1 MLPSFIR
8 GAVVAGAA
16 ALVAAMPSTFGLT
29 SVWPVLL
36 VAAVAFARPLRPGP
50 VLAVMIGAMSWWI
63 GMALRAAV
71 LPDATSS
78 LVIAAVVAVGICTVA
93 AAVSR
98 ERLPLWAGLI
108 GIALF
113 GAIYEPSFAAEP
125 TMFLSQSVLALASV
139 VVAIGLG
146 TLAAI
151 AADLVAGTSL
161 PRPRTSKAPTTEGVA

>member
-16 ALVAAMPSTFGLT
+16 ALAAAMPSTFGLT

-36 VAAVAFARPLRPGP
+36 VAAVAIARPLRPGL
-50 VLAVMIGAMSWWI
+50 VVAVMIGAMSWWV
-63 GMALRAAV
+63 GLALRAAV

-78 LVIAAVVAVGICTVA
+78 LILAAVVAVAICTVA

-98 ERLPLWAGLI
+98 ERLPLWAELI

-125 TMFLSQSVLALASV
+125 TQFLSQSVLALASV

-151 AADLVAGTSL
+151 AADLAAGTSL
-161 PRPRTSKAPTTEGVA
+161 PDTRRSNAPTAEGVA